1 MARIASMFVLLFTV
15 EILLVNLMLTDA
27 LNHVWF
33 TIITFYIPFSLGVLL
48 DTGVA
53 RTLSKL
59 GVLLTIVTITIF
71 HLNLVYSLF
80 LGVDIMT
87 ILKNTPGFINETG
100 CVGDDEI
107 ILFDGCLY
115 SEFDGEACSN
125 YKTELDNMDP
135 EELDSFFVRQT
146 SELVNQTHKGLQ
158 SLSNIAISGDNF
170 HQKLASSLLVSKV
183 INQLSNTKLDHLV
196 SNTIEQAQKMTKFGG
211 RNKLEIG
218 ASVFTFGLLTYSDI
232 SQIPP
237 FLNTQGVNFE
247 TTRHL
252 CSLPIFNFSDSPVKW
267 VSDYYTSGPVSDFNS
282 GPVSDFNNG
291 TAGNSLT
298 VNTILEELSVCPFP
312 SPITAG
318 ELNEAVARG
327 MEDRGND

>member
-1 MARIASMFVLLFTV
+1 MARVASMFVLLFTM
-15 EILLVNLMLTDA
+15 EILLVNLLLTDV

-33 TIITFYIPFSLGVLL
+33 TIIAFYIPFSLGVLL

-53 RTLSKL
+53 KTLSKL

-100 CVGDDEI
+100 CVGDNAI
-107 ILFDGCLY
+107 VLFEGCLY
-115 SEFDGEACSN
+115 SEFEAEACSS
-125 YKTELDNMDP
+125 YKSELDDMNP
-135 EELDSFFVRQT
+135 EELDTFFLRQT
-146 SELVNQTHKGLQ
+146 SELVNQTHKGLET
-158 SLSNIAISGDNF
+158 LSNIAISGDNF

-183 INQLSNTKLDHLV
+183 VSQLSNTKLDHLV

-218 ASVFTFGLLTYSDI
+218 AAVFTFGLLTYSDI

-237 FLNTQGVNFE
+237 FFNTQDINFE
-247 TTRHL
+247 ITRHL
-252 CSLPIFNFSDSPVKW
+252 CSLPVFNFSDSPVEW
-267 VSDYYTSGPVSDFNS
+267 VSNYYTSGPVGDFNS

-298 VNTILEELSVCPFP
+298 VNTVLEELSVCPFP

>member
-1 MARIASMFVLLFTV
+1 MARVASMFVLLFTM
-15 EILLVNLMLTDA
+15 EILLVNLLLTDV

-33 TIITFYIPFSLGVLL
+33 TIVTFYIPFSLGVLL

-71 HLNLVYSLF
+71 HLNLVYYIF

-100 CVGDDEI
+100 CVGDNEI
-107 ILFDGCLY
+107 VLFDGCLY
-115 SEFDGEACSN
+115 SEFDAEACSS
-125 YKTELDNMDP
+125 YKNELDNMNP
-135 EELDSFFVRQT
+135 EELDSFFIRQT
-146 SELVNQTHKGLQ
+146 SELVNQTHKGLET
-158 SLSNIAISGDNF
+158 LSTIAISGDNF

-183 INQLSNTKLDHLV
+183 VSQLSNTKLNHLV
-196 SNTIEQAQKMTKFGG
+196 SNTIEQAQKITKFGG

-237 FLNTQGVNFE
+237 LLNTQGINFE
-247 TTRHL
+247 ITRHL
-252 CSLPIFNFSDSPVKW
+252 CSLPVFNFSDSSVKW
-267 VSDYYTSGPVSDFNS
+267 VSDYYTSGPVGDFNS
-282 GPVSDFNNG
+282 GLVSDFNNG

-298 VNTILEELSVCPFP
+298 VNTVLEELSVCPFP
-312 SPITAG
+312 SPMTAG

>member
-1 MARIASMFVLLFTV
+1 
-15 EILLVNLMLTDA
+15 
-27 LNHVWF
+27 
-33 TIITFYIPFSLGVLL
+33 
-48 DTGVA
+48 
-53 RTLSKL
+53 
-59 GVLLTIVTITIF
+59 
-71 HLNLVYSLF
+71 
-80 LGVDIMT
+80 
-87 ILKNTPGFINETG
+87 
-100 CVGDDEI
+100 
-107 ILFDGCLY
+107 
-115 SEFDGEACSN
+115 
-125 YKTELDNMDP
+125 
-135 EELDSFFVRQT
+135 
-146 SELVNQTHKGLQ
+146 LVNQTHKGLQ

-218 ASVFTFGLLTYSDI
+218 ATVFTFGLLTYSDI

-237 FLNTQGVNFE
+237 FLNTQGINFE

-252 CSLPIFNFSDSPVKW
+252 CSLPVFNFSDSPVNW
-267 VSDYYTSGPVSDFNS
+267 VSDYYNS

-298 VNTILEELSVCPFP
+298 VNTMLEELSVCPFP